1 MYTYHYARFHA
12 PYTDDYKTIDEIVIR
27 AFWDVEDNNA
37 FPKYISKDGEIVI
50 NNNKL
55 NKMIDEYR
63 IKTEDNRLSDKKSL
77 VVKMPEGEKKALQRV
92 VIDLNVNMSKLTNY
106 LIQAFL
112 DLPDAKQKEIASKIK
127 D

>member
-1 MYTYHYARFHA
+1 
-12 PYTDDYKTIDEIVIR
+12 
-27 AFWDVEDNNA
+27 
-37 FPKYISKDGEIVI
+37 
-50 NNNKL
+50 
-55 NKMIDEYR
+55 MIDEYR